1 MLTRLIVSRFQSN
14 QHVHVSRLCPWEIV
28 SSGHKQKKGALGS
41 SSRKL
46 IFVKKIKT
54 ITPRYSR
61 ISSQDNPQGR
71 LYTVSGKQVIVGT
84 SQGELLGATSTTA
97 DGTHYFTFR
106 GVPYAKPPVGPL
118 RFKSPREPEPW
129 EGQRDARKFATRC
142 LQEDGGSE
150 DCLYLNVFTPQ
161 VTVTTTQLG
170 PNSNLP
176 VMVWFHWGAFAF
188 GSADL
193 NPGHLMDI
201 GVVVVSVQYRLNV
214 FGE

>member
-1 MLTRLIVSRFQSN
+1 MSMRLPGEE
-14 QHVHVSRLCPWEIV
+14 L
-28 SSGHKQKKGALGS
+28 
-41 SSRKL
+41 
-46 IFVKKIKT
+46 
-54 ITPRYSR
+54 
-61 ISSQDNPQGR
+61 
-71 LYTVSGKQVIVGT
+71 VSGKEVNVET

-118 RFKSPREPEPW
+118 RFKSPQEAEPW
-129 EGQRDARKFATRC
+129 KGQRDARKFATRC

-150 DCLYLNVFTPQ
+150 DCLYLNIFTP
-161 VTVTTTQLG
+161 QLG

-193 NPGHLMDI
+193 DPGHIMDL

-214 FGE
+214 FGKGGNHHLLPLHCLLMDLSTPAASHIYCHVLWKPVKLLDMLGTPDVYGVIVH